1 MGNTPQAEFLR
12 ALAGGRSWK
21 KALQATGLA
30 DDEAVAVLNEAA
42 DRLDEAGGAK
52 GSKRARS
59 KKAGKK
65 SPKKSPK
72 KRPKKNAGPPLPPP
86 PAKSPY
92 TDRDLV
98 LAHADGAS
106 RGNPGPASY
115 GCVYFGGDGRPAFG
129 EGEAFGTA
137 TNNVAEYRGCL
148 AALTRL
154 AGWKVRRA
162 RVRLDSQLVV
172 RQLQGSYRVKD
183 ATLRTWY
190 EKVRQQAK
198 AFEKVDYEFVPRAEN
213 RAADKMAN
221 WALDAAGE

>member
-21 KALQATGLA
+21 KALEATGLA

-42 DRLDEAGGAK
+42 DRLDEAGNSK
-52 GSKRARS
+52 SSKRGRKKMS
-59 KKAGKK
+59 KKD
-65 SPKKSPK
+65 
-72 KRPKKNAGPPLPPP
+72 AGPPLPPP

-98 LAHADGAS
+98 LVHADGAS

-129 EGEAFGTA
+129 EGEAFGSA

-183 ATLRTWY
+183 ATLRSWY

-213 RAADKMAN
+213 RDADRMAN
-221 WALDAAGE
+221 WALDAASD